1 MKEYNEWHIEL
12 LNTIKTNGNVG
23 NLIFA
28 GHDFIEVMDSISD
41 MIEDGLVTS
50 TEYNYVLTEYG
61 LSYFLK
67 YSQRKGLYK
76 FVYEDRQ
83 VFKER
88 MPIDAIYIPRKR
100 KG

>member
-1 MKEYNEWHIEL
+1 MKEYNEWHFEL

-23 NLIFA
+23 NLIYE

-41 MIEDGLVTS
+41 MIEDGLVVNS
-50 TEYNYVLTEYG
+50 EYNYMLTEYG

-67 YSQRKGLYK
+67 HSQRKGLYK
-76 FVYEDRQ
+76 YVYEDRQ
-83 VFKER
+83 MFKER
-88 MPIDAIYIPRKR
+88 MPIDSIYIPRKR